1 MSSQPP
7 GQVARIF
14 RNTGYLLGGK
24 GMAGVLGFLT
34 TALVVRAL
42 GLEGYGTLLLM
53 HVCASSFSV
62 GTRFQSWQPLL
73 HFGNTLFA
81 RGEQPRFQTLL
92 RHCMMLDGL
101 GALAGTAVALAG
113 VAAFGHILGWPASA
127 QGLALVYMTS
137 VLFMN
142 SCWALGV
149 LRLTDRF
156 RQSALADL
164 AINTTRLTGTLLGMG
179 LHWHL
184 GGFLTVWYLGTVMSF
199 LANCSLAWVAIRHTP
214 SMHGFRLTGTIWQT
228 GFKGVWR
235 LTLSTSGNQALA
247 ALTSRVTVLLVGAAT
262 NPAAAAIYS
271 VTWHVCDALA
281 QPAQLLTPA
290 LYPELIR
297 LRDQGDRA
305 GMQRIMFRIFQVL
318 GLFSAVAL
326 LTAATVGPWVFQTLL
341 AVRTDDLALLML
353 LTSAAILDLWDVPL
367 EPFLVSLG
375 YAHRLFTGRIAAT
388 TLCLPVLYGLARLWS
403 VNGAGIATL
412 LAEALILSTR
422 VVPFLRLRHL

>member
-1 MSSQPP
+1 M
-7 GQVARIF
+7 VARIF

-53 HVCASSFSV
+53 HACASSFSV

-73 HFGNTLFA
+73 HFGNTLFG
-81 RGEQPRFQTLL
+81 RGEQPRFQALL
-92 RHCMMLDGL
+92 RHCMMLDAL
-101 GALAGTAVALAG
+101 GAVAGTILAVAAIMT
-113 VAAFGHILGWPASA
+113 FGRVFGWPASA
-127 QGLALVYMTS
+127 QGPALVYMSS

-142 SCWALGV
+142 TCWALGV

-164 AINTTRLTGTLLGMG
+164 AINSTRLVGTLLGMG

-184 GGFLTVWYLGTVMSF
+184 GGFMVVWYLGTVMSF
-199 LANCSLAWVAIRHTP
+199 TANCSMAWRAIRHTP
-214 SMHGFRLTGTIWQT
+214 SLQGFRLAGPVWHT
-228 GFKGVWR
+228 GFPGIWR

-262 NPAAAAIYS
+262 SPAAAAVYS

-305 GMQRIMFRIFQVL
+305 GMRRVMFRIFQAL
-318 GLFSAVAL
+318 GLFSVLAL
-326 LTAATVGPWVFQTLL
+326 LVAATIGPWVFQTLL
-341 AVRTDDLALLML
+341 AVRTDNLALLML

-375 YAHRLFTGRIAAT
+375 YAHRLLTGRIAAT
-388 TLCLPVLYGLARLWS
+388 TFCLPVLYGLARVWS
-403 VNGAGIATL
+403 VNGAGLATL
-412 LAEALILSTR
+412 LVEALILSTR
-422 VVPFLRLRHL
+422 VVPFLRLRRL

>member
-1 MSSQPP
+1 MSTAAP
-7 GQVARIF
+7 GQIARIF

-42 GLEGYGTLLLM
+42 GLEQYGALLLI
-53 HVCASSFSV
+53 HSCASSFSV
-62 GTRFQSWQPLL
+62 ATRFQSWQPLL
-73 HFGNTLFA
+73 HFGNALFA
-81 RGEQPRFQTLL
+81 RGEQTRFQTLL
-92 RHCMMLDGL
+92 RHCIMLDAL
-101 GALAGTAVALAG
+101 GATAGTILALIG
-113 VAAFGHILGWPASA
+113 VATFGHIFGWSAATQGPA
-127 QGLALVYMTS
+127 LIYMTS

-142 SCWALGV
+142 TCWALGI
-149 LRLTDRF
+149 LRLTNRF

-164 AINTTRLTGTLLGMG
+164 ALNTTRLVGTVLGLG

-184 GGFLTVWYLGTVMSF
+184 GGFMVVWYLGVVMSF
-199 LANCSLAWVAIRHTP
+199 TANCGTAWAAVRHTA
-214 SMHGFRLTGTIWQT
+214 SLRGFRLFGPAWRTDFHGI
-228 GFKGVWR
+228 WR
-235 LTLSTSGNQALA
+235 LTLSTSGNQALS
-247 ALTSRVTVLLVGAAT
+247 ALTSRVTVLIVGAAT

-290 LYPELIR
+290 LYPELIH

-305 GMQRIMFRIFQVL
+305 GMRRVMFRIFQAL
-318 GLFSAVAL
+318 GLFSVLAL
-326 LTAATVGPWVFQTLL
+326 VVAATIGPWIFHTLL
-341 AVRTDDLALLML
+341 AVRTNDLALLMV
-353 LTSAAILDLWDVPL
+353 LTTAAILDLWDVPL

-375 YAHRLFTGRIAAT
+375 YAHRLFIGRIAVT
-388 TLCLPVLYGLARLWS
+388 TLCLPVLYGLARLWG

-422 VVPFLRLRHL
+422 VIPFLRLRRP

>member
-1 MSSQPP
+1 M
-7 GQVARIF
+7 
-14 RNTGYLLGGK
+14 LGGK

-81 RGEQPRFQTLL
+81 RGEQSRFQTLL
-92 RHCMMLDGL
+92 RHCMMLDAL
-101 GALAGTAVALAG
+101 GALAGTAVALTG
-113 VAAFGHILGWPASA
+113 VAAFGRILGWPASA
-127 QGLALVYMTS
+127 QGPALVYMTS

-184 GGFLTVWYLGTVMSF
+184 EGFLTVWYLGTVMSF
-199 LANCSLAWVAIRHTP
+199 LANCSLAWVAIRHAP
-214 SMHGFRLTGTIWQT
+214 SMRGFRLAGTIWQT
-228 GFKGVWR
+228 GFKGIWR

-247 ALTSRVTVLLVGAAT
+247 ALTSRVTVLMVGAAT

-305 GMQRIMFRIFQVL
+305 GMRRIMVRIFQVL

-326 LTAATVGPWVFQTLL
+326 LVAATVGPWVFQTLL

-375 YAHRLFTGRIAAT
+375 YAHRLFIGRIAAT

-403 VNGAGIATL
+403 VNGAGLATL

-422 VVPFLRLRHL
+422 VVPFLRLRRL